1 MMRSTSPTTLYAAN
15 NCYDKQKRYYDSQRE
30 APARRQIMKQQD
42 PMVDSGQIAKRRSGH
57 DRQFNAQN
65 GEYIKCQ
72 QDFDCLF
79 ALQEVSEPKSQQRNQ
94 PIAHQHIYCGTEHC
108 HPCSWEALD

>member
-94 PIAHQHIYCGTEHC
+94 PMRFPE
-108 HPCSWEALD
+108 